1 MLPTFKNLAELF
13 DHFPTQEACVTYL
26 EQTRWGALPVCPHCA
41 CEGAYKTNRGYKC
54 KQKGCGKKFTV
65 TVGTFFENTKIGL
78 RLWFAAMYLVSCSSK
93 GVSSVQLARDLG
105 VTQKTA
111 WFILCRIREMLRE
124 KQPILLSGEVEC
136 DETWIGG
143 KEKNK
148 HANKKTRNNNTTGVS
163 HFDVKTPV
171 LGILQRGGKVV
182 VQKVENVSY
191 KTLTPIMVNAVS
203 PDARI
208 YTDEGTGYSQLKR
221 IYKSHQTVTHSIGE
235 YANGKIHCNGVEN
248 FWSIFKRGIN
258 GVYHQVSPKH
268 LDKYCNEY
276 AFRFNYRAEKN
287 TVKFY
292 RTLNRCNGRLTYS
305 QLTSQ

>member
-13 DHFPTQEACVTYL
+13 DHFPTQESCISYL
-26 EQTRWGALPVCPHCA
+26 ESVRWSDAPVCPHCGLL
-41 CEGAYKTNRGYKC
+41 GAYKTNRGYKC
-54 KQKGCGKKFTV
+54 KDKLCGKKFTV

-111 WFILCRIREMLRE
+111 WFILCRIREMLKE
-124 KQPILLSGEVEC
+124 KQPVLLAGEVEI

-148 HANKKTRNNNTTGVS
+148 HANKRTAKNYGEVS
-163 HFDVKTPV
+163 HFEIKTPV

-182 VQKVENVSY
+182 VKKVDSVSY
-191 KTLTPIMVNAVS
+191 KAITPIMVNTVLPS
-203 PDARI
+203 SQI
-208 YTDEGTGYSQLKR
+208 FTDEGAGYSQLKK
-221 IYKSHQTVTHSIGE
+221 IYKSHQTVTHSLGE

-248 FWSIFKRGIN
+248 FWSIFKRGII

-276 AFRFNYRAEKN
+276 AFRFNYRKEDN
-287 TVKFY
+287 RLKFY
-292 RTLNRCNGRLTYS
+292 RALNRCNGRLLYKNLIS
-305 QLTSQ
+305 N